1 MSGTKMTVEEVYD
14 VVKRDSD
21 YYKVSGGGLT
31 CSGGEIL
38 MQAGFVAEL
47 FKRCKEDEI
56 HTCADTSGF
65 GTKEAIEKVL
75 AYTDL
80 VYYDLKHTDPIE
92 HKKTCG
98 QSNDLILSNLALV
111 AEKGNPM
118 VIRVP
123 LIPGYN
129 DSDESIAA
137 IAKTVAELTEGTP
150 VNILPYHR
158 YGENKYRMIDKKY
171 QLDDIKGPTEEELDK
186 AKQIIRSFGLQCE
199 ISK

>member
-1 MSGTKMTVEEVYD
+1 
-14 VVKRDSD
+14 
-21 YYKVSGGGLT
+21 
-31 CSGGEIL
+31 
-38 MQAGFVAEL
+38 MQADFVAEL
-47 FKRCKEDEI
+47 FKRCREDEI

-80 VYYDLKHTDPIE
+80 VYYDLKHMDTAE

-111 AEKGNPM
+111 AEKGIPM

-129 DSDESIAA
+129 DSDENIAA
-137 IAKTVAELTEGTP
+137 IAKTVADLAEGTP

-158 YGENKYRMIDKKY
+158 YGENKYRMIDMNY
-171 QLDDIKGPTEEELDK
+171 QLDHVESPTEEELDK
-186 AKQIIRSFGLQCE
+186 AKRIIESFGLKCE
-199 ISK
+199 ISR